1 MHEHHMTEAV
11 SVLVVALNQWMN
23 IPEEKMNKVLEIC
36 KLMRDCAILYKML
49 QIIQIHFEC

>member
-1 MHEHHMTEAV
+1 MTEAV

-36 KLMRDCAILYKML
+36 KLMRDSAILYKML